1 MEVNTVS
8 SSASTAASSPRPA
21 TVDYESFLKLLV
33 AQLKNQDPTDPADG
47 TEFLSQLASFSSVEQ
62 GVQMNSKLEALITG
76 SMLGQADS
84 VIGRSVTSADGLVG
98 GAVESV
104 SISGSSL
111 VAHLHNGDSLVLGDG
126 VVISD

>member
-1 MEVNTVS
+1 MEVSSVS
-8 SSASTAASSPRPA
+8 SSASVTGSAQRPA
-21 TVDYESFLKLLV
+21 TVDYEAFLQLLV

-62 GVQMNSKLEALITG
+62 GVQMNSKLEALIT
-76 SMLGQADS
+76 SAMLGQADS
-84 VIGRSVTSADGLVG
+84 VIGRSVSAADGSVQ

-111 VAHLHNGDSLVLGDG
+111 VAHLDNGNSILLGDG
-126 VVISD
+126 VVIS